1 MEHAEHKTR
10 ATVIYTDGSALNNG
24 FEGARAGIGV
34 FFGEGD
40 PRNVSATI
48 EGEQTNQNAEL
59 QALHWGVV
67 GAIEEIAKQAD
78 PHMHVEIHTD
88 SAYSINCV
96 TTWYTNWLRNGW
108 KTAAGQPVKH
118 RHWIES
124 TAQLLRQYPSQIRLV
139 KVKGHSGEFGNE
151 MADALARKAAAA
163 PTAPLCPPTAAAPLC
178 PPPKKWVMM
187 GRTRVLLVTQADV
200 EGSEE

>member
-1 MEHAEHKTR
+1 MHAIC
-10 ATVIYTDGSALNNG
+10 AIYTDGSALNNG
-24 FEGARAGIGV
+24 FEGARAGVGV

-40 PRNVSATI
+40 PRNVSAPA

-67 GAIEEIAKQAD
+67 GAIEVLRGVQEGS
-78 PHMHVEIHTD
+78 HTVVEIHTD

-108 KTAAGQPVKH
+108 KTAAGHPVKH

-124 TAQLLRQYPSQIRLV
+124 TAQLLRKYPHQIRLV

-151 MADALARKAAAA
+151 MADQLAGAGAGKGAGAVVAGA
-163 PTAPLCPPTAAAPLC
+163 VVAGAGATPV
-178 PPPKKWVMM
+178 PKKWVMM
-187 GRTRVLLVTQADV
+187 GRKRVVVVTPADV
-200 EGSEE
+200 EGSDE